1 MKNFIKVI
9 ITLILF
15 TSKVIGQPSLNFTK
29 NVNDAE
35 LITTD
40 IKNFIYAFNS
50 LSKDKDTI
58 QVLQKEYFDKASPG
72 MIDYIG
78 KFDDFNPEFL
88 SKAIQ
93 KSPETYVA
101 VEDFYNNISVLEAD
115 YKKAM
120 EIFNKVIPNPVFPPI
135 HLIIGGNR
143 GIGNGSV
150 LGPLV
155 TVERYGDNYENLLDI
170 FVHEMIHSKQL
181 TMGFEKYIS
190 IFSKKDNL
198 LDMVL
203 REGAADF
210 ITYKLIR
217 QNVSRNKKLKSYE
230 ENELKLWERFKKDL
244 VNQDNSYWLSIS
256 LKDVDKGIPILI
268 GYGVGYKIVESYY
281 NQSKDKTKT
290 LNEIL
295 SMDDASA
302 FLKKSNYKPK

>member
-9 ITLILF
+9 ITLVLF
-15 TSKVIGQPSLNFTK
+15 TSKIIGQPSLNFTK

-35 LITTD
+35 LITSD
-40 IKNFIYAFNS
+40 IKNFINAFKS
-50 LSKDKDTI
+50 LSNDKDSI

-72 MIDYIG
+72 MLDYIG

-93 KSPETYVA
+93 ESPETYVA
-101 VEDFYNNISVLEAD
+101 VEDFYNHISVLEAD

-120 EIFNKVIPNPVFPPI
+120 EIFNKVVPNPVFPPI

-155 TVERYGDNYENLLDI
+155 TIERYSDDYVHLLDL

-210 ITYKLIR
+210 IAYRLVR
-217 QNVSRNKKLKSYE
+217 QNIGRNMKLKNYE

-256 LKDVDKGIPILI
+256 LKDVEKGIPILI

-281 NQSKDKTKT
+281 NQSKDKTKA
-290 LNEIL
+290 LIEIL
-295 SMDDASA
+295 SMEDASA
-302 FLKKSNYKPK
+302 FLKKSNYNPN